1 MDFINWKDSFSVG
14 IPSIDDQHKNL
25 VGIVNKLY
33 SEFYKGITDEF
44 LNEIIKELEKYTVY
58 HFTYEE
64 KFMKL
69 YNFEGYKEHKSEHGQ
84 FIEKIK
90 IYKETLSKENKAAVI
105 DFVTFMK
112 NWLLKHIMG
121 TDKKYVK
128 LFQEKG
134 MY

>member
-69 YNFEGYKEHKSEHGQ
+69 YNFESYKEHKSEHSQ
-84 FIEKIK
+84 FIEKIMN
-90 IYKETLSKENKAAVI
+90 YKETLSKENKAAVI